1 VHRENFNP
9 THIEFATLLSAKTG
23 GCAGDCGYDPQVARD
38 DTGVEANKLMAPA
51 EIFLA
56 AKAVQAAG
64 TSRFCMGAAWRSS
77 KDRDIEKVAELVRT
91 VKALGLEAR
100 AMLGMLGPL

>member
-1 VHRENFNP
+1 
-9 THIEFATLLSAKTG
+9 
-23 GCAGDCGYDPQVARD
+23 
-38 DTGVEANKLMAPA
+38 MAPA
-51 EIFLA
+51 EVFLA
-56 AKAVQAAG
+56 AKVAQAAG

>member
-1 VHRENFNP
+1 
-9 THIEFATLLSAKTG
+9 
-23 GCAGDCGYDPQVARD
+23 
-38 DTGVEANKLMAPA
+38 MAPA

-56 AKAVQAAG
+56 AKAVQAEG

-91 VKALGLEAR
+91 VKALG
-100 AMLGMLGPL
+100 MLGPL